1 MGFSAFPDGGRF
13 EALYGA
19 WAGRRDVGG
28 GAGERRE
35 GVRRRG
41 VTRGGP
47 RVRER
52 EGPRA
57 RGGAAA
63 AGRAG
68 GRAEVTVF
76 PSRSPGCG
84 GAEGW
89 PRGQRR
95 GLRPRGD
102 RDGWQS
108 SPGAQ
113 ESALPLQPPP
123 SPPGAH
129 LLPDAFC
136 RTGCNMAAATA
147 ASAPGS

>member
-19 WAGRRDVGG
+19 GPGDETPVAVQVRGAKASVGVASLAAVPGYESGKGPGR
-28 GAGERRE
+28 GAE
-35 GVRRRG
+35 
-41 VTRGGP
+41 P
-47 RVRER
+47 R
-52 EGPRA
+52 
-57 RGGAAA
+57 
-63 AGRAG
+63 RAG

-76 PSRSPGCG
+76 PSRSPGCWC
-84 GAEGW
+84 AEGW
-89 PRGQRR
+89 PRGLRR
-95 GLRPRGD
+95 GLRSRGD
-102 RDGWQS
+102 RDDWQS

-123 SPPGAH
+123 SPLGAH